1 MSKELYA
8 RIAKAFDAI
17 YDKGDSGLDYMD
29 RHEARDDTLMQHFY
43 NDSVETLS
51 VADRTR
57 MAEMLETMVAD
68 MDFDLESF

>member
-17 YDKGDSGLDYMD
+17 YAKGDTGLEYMD
-29 RHEARDDTLMQHFY
+29 GHESMDEELMQHFY

-57 MAEMLETMVAD
+57 MAEMLETIVAD
-68 MDFDLESF
+68 LDFNIESV

>member
-29 RHEARDDTLMQHFY
+29 RHEAMDDTLMQHFY

-51 VADRTR
+51 VADKTR
-57 MAEMLETMVAD
+57 LAEMLETIAD
-68 MDFDLESF
+68 DADFDLESF